1 MGVSLN
7 GGTHISHPKCWPFL
21 VGKPMVV
28 GETHHFRK
36 PPYKFC
42 RDLARNLFFCTSKR
56 WRKKV
61 RKSSQKF
68 QQRSWEMNGASEK
81 KSFQTSKSWFWSNYS
96 DLTRPHPN
104 GGLGREI
111 PLFQG
116 NLGWWNITIWPD
128 DWTFQDLTIWCPR
141 FFLRFFFESTKKQS
155 EYSFVLGVSFLLV
168 RCLKFLVSMACRNQA
183 EIHHQGPNSWFMI
196 SEQHSVDQR
205 TKQTSFFRIPK
216 KRSFLNNKFNQH
228 MAPNFVSSIP
238 PLN

>member
-141 FFLRFFFESTKKQS
+141 FFLRFFFWEYEKAKWVFFRPWCFISFGALPIILGFNGLPESS
-155 EYSFVLGVSFLLV
+155 
-168 RCLKFLVSMACRNQA
+168 RNS
-183 EIHHQGPNSWFMI
+183 PP
-196 SEQHSVDQR
+196 R
-205 TKQTSFFRIPK
+205 TK
-216 KRSFLNNKFNQH
+216 
-228 MAPNFVSSIP
+228 
-238 PLN
+238 